1 MGASSTKVNS
11 TQNATV
17 TTTQQFS
24 GMCNITCQNVD
35 KDIAVTLIDTN
46 LQGGVDITQTCST
59 DASCTI
65 ASANDSTADVL
76 FKAAN
81 SANAKSAAAVS
92 WVDPGEF
99 DSTSITSRQDIR
111 MATNQAVTQ
120 SCNIGSYNEMDNVS
134 VFAANSNIGGS
145 ITIAQSGSA
154 NGQCALNNSMQAA
167 SAASASE
174 TSTGQSGGKGKG
186 HILMMIIVAVTIIA
200 LAGILGKIFSSQS
213 VTGAMKTAQKKA
225 LQAQALVGCPGGMK
239 PVLDKKTKLPILNPR
254 TGKPICPIPPPG
266 TGVKPSIENIGSQPS
281 MLAGSQPIGRAA
293 TVLSPAMTNVSV
305 PQRPFS
311 AI

>member
-1 MGASSTKVNS
+1 MGASTSKVNS
-11 TQNATV
+11 TQEATV

-35 KDIAVTLIDTN
+35 KNVAVDLINTN
-46 LQGGVDITQTCST
+46 LSGGIDITQTCST

-81 SANAKSAAAVS
+81 SANATSAASMS
-92 WVDPGEF
+92 WLDPGQF
-99 DSTSITSRQDIR
+99 DSSSISSRQDIR

-120 SCNIGSYNEMDNVS
+120 SCNIGSYNEMDNIS

-154 NGQCALNNSMQAA
+154 NGQCALSNSMQAA
-167 SAASASE
+167 SAASAAE
-174 TSTGQSGGKGKG
+174 TSNTASGGKGKG
-186 HILMMIIVAVTIIA
+186 HILMLIIVAVMIVA
-200 LAGILGKIFSSQS
+200 LAGILGKIFSGQS
-213 VTGAMKTAQKKA
+213 ESRAMKTAQKKA
-225 LQAQALVGCPGGMK
+225 LQAEALVGCPGGMK
-239 PVLDKKTKLPILNPR
+239 PVLDKRTKLPILNPR
-254 TGKPICPIPPPG
+254 TGKPICPLPPPG
-266 TGVKPSIENIGSQPS
+266 TGVRSGNSQSVASTP
-281 MLAGSQPIGRAA
+281 MMTRASS
-293 TVLSPAMTNVSV
+293 VPNPPMTRASL

-311 AI
+311 AM